1 MGWTKSDIEKIK
13 NRIISYE
20 GEPVIRRKSNSKG
33 KKDSAAILHIKRILQ
48 EYNLIYTA
56 EKKFKHSRNYRLDFA
71 IESEKI
77 AIEYEGIISDKS
89 RHTTIKG
96 YSNDTEKYNAATSK
110 GWKVFRYTIL
120 NYTNIELDLLRYFF
134 WGK

>member
-77 AIEYEGIISDKS
+77 GIVKFKCKTIMPQEYEIFIFNKLEDKWVPRKS
-89 RHTTIKG
+89 FVI
-96 YSNDTEKYNAATSK
+96 
-110 GWKVFRYTIL
+110 
-120 NYTNIELDLLRYFF
+120 
-134 WGK
+134 